1 MSTNNK
7 IIFYALSRSHLTYFT
22 KINNALGQNDNCII
36 SDKNSKFAFTKIPVI
51 AIKNIINIFIKYK
64 KQEYKYRNRKEFFFK
79 LYAGIKFVDAIF
91 KYSCYKNAINNKNI
105 SCAIIYNGSKY
116 RQLIASLVVN
126 NSNNKVFYI
135 ERGCY
140 PNTTAID
147 PKGVNYNNS
156 LSRDPNFFLKYYQH
170 AYKILNT
177 KNKKYIVDKNS
188 NINTKNKYI
197 FIPFQVNTDSQ
208 IVKFSPW
215 IKNMNHLV
223 KIIDCLLKYIPIQ
236 YNVIFKTHPKC
247 PESVAGGYDNLIKKY
262 KNHSRIGFRNDINT
276 ANLIKNASIVCTINS
291 TVGIESLIKYK
302 KVITLGQAFYNIKG
316 LSYHAD
322 NKQELKELFIKID
335 DLKINQKLITSFL
348 YYLQYEYKYQIAVNH
363 ANITKSDAD
372 TLKDKIKKLL

>member
-1 MSTNNK
+1 MNTNNDK
-7 IIFYALSRSHLTYFT
+7 IFFYALSHSHLAYFT
-22 KINNALGQNDNCII
+22 KINNALGQSDNCII
-36 SDKNSKFAFTKIPVI
+36 SDKNAKFAFTKVPMME
-51 AIKNIINIFIKYK
+51 IKNIINIFIKYK
-64 KQEYKYRNRKEFFFK
+64 KQEYKYRNKKEFFFK
-79 LYAGIKFVDAIF
+79 LYAGIKFIDAIF

-116 RQLIASLVVN
+116 KQLIASLVIN
-126 NSNNKVFYI
+126 HTDNKVFYI

-156 LSRDPNFFLKYYQH
+156 LSRNTDFFLKYYQQS
-170 AYKILNT
+170 YKIQQ
-177 KNKKYIVDKNS
+177 YIADKNY

-208 IVKFSPW
+208 IIKFSPW
-215 IKNMNHLV
+215 IENMHYLV
-223 KIIDCLLKYIPIQ
+223 KIIDSLLPYIPLQ

-247 PESVAGGYDNLIKKY
+247 PESIAGGYDNLINKY
-262 KNHSRIGFRNDINT
+262 KNHSRIGFRNDTNT
-276 ANLIKNASIVCTINS
+276 DDLIKNASIVCTINS

-316 LSYHAD
+316 LVYNAD
-322 NKQELKELFIKID
+322 NKQELKELFTKID

-348 YYLQYEYKYQIAVNH
+348 YYLQYEYKYQINVNH
-363 ANITKSDAD
+363 ANINKLDAEIF
-372 TLKDKIKKLL
+372 KDKIKELL